1 MQKAAFWHF
10 GLGWGEELAEVVLR
24 LWGNALPGEDYN
36 IILGAV
42 KVRQGGRRI
51 IMLTVICL
59 LLKHMSFLVTPFKRA
74 ALS

>member
-1 MQKAAFWHF
+1 MSR
-10 GLGWGEELAEVVLR
+10 GEELAEVVLR
-24 LWGNALPGEDYN
+24 LWGHALPGEDYN

-42 KVRQGGRRI
+42 KVRHGGRII

-59 LLKHMSFLVTPFKRA
+59 LKHNMSFLVIPFKRA